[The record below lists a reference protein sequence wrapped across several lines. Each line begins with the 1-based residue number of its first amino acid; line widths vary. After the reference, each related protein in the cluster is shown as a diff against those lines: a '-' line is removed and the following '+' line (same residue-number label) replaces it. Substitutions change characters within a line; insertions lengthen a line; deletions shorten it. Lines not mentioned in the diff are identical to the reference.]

1 MSDTNAIEKITFN
14 YKDIMVIA
22 AVIISVVTN
31 QLTIG
36 SQVRELSS
44 KIEDSRIHQE
54 QLTQSYRELINL
66 QIKTIELRVDRIEAQ
81 LQTQIIKK

>member
-1 MSDTNAIEKITFN
+1 MSDTNGIEKITFN

-44 KIEDSRIHQE
+44 KIEDSRVHQE

-66 QIKTIELRVDRIEAQ
+66 QIKTIELRLDRVEQ
-81 LQTQIIKK
+81 LQTLQQVKK